1 VRGAACLL
9 ACLAGACGGKRPP
22 QPPPLPALN
31 LTPKLPRLQ
40 EIAAS
45 APAPADDKELA
56 KARQL
61 LEPAFVSEIG
71 DARLAA
77 RSRTALLAEPCAG
90 EVLEEALQHESAEV
104 RAGAA
109 FELGGLDRP
118 AAIVPLVLRLK
129 YEPDPTVLVWVA
141 DALARRGCGAGID
154 PLLGALRVATTADLA
169 GQRAI
174 LLLRA
179 HDMDPGEA
187 PTWDAIEAGL
197 RTLRDRWRAT
207 GRLGDEAPAADDA
220 TRARLAGLLVALQ
233 GFQLRPVDDARFV
246 LGRTGRLGVPLL
258 REAVSASEPY
268 LRSHALEVLRDLGP
282 AANDAA
288 PDVLPLLAD
297 PLTRNDAARTLGALR
312 ATQAVPHLV
321 PWLSAPDIE
330 QRAAAAF
337 ALGPIG
343 DRAVLPLLKARMD
356 DPAEA
361 LDVRVMAAFS
371 VALFELDRPAYRFLQ
386 DLRARGAYHE
396 PTLAEL
402 IDTIDRWR

>member
-1 VRGAACLL
+1 
-9 ACLAGACGGKRPP
+9 
-22 QPPPLPALN
+22 
-31 LTPKLPRLQ
+31 
-40 EIAAS
+40 
-45 APAPADDKELA
+45 
-56 KARQL
+56 
-61 LEPAFVSEIG
+61 
-71 DARLAA
+71 
-77 RSRTALLAEPCAG
+77 
-90 EVLEEALQHESAEV
+90 
-104 RAGAA
+104 
-109 FELGGLDRP
+109 
-118 AAIVPLVLRLK
+118 
-129 YEPDPTVLVWVA
+129 
-141 DALARRGCGAGID
+141 ARRGCGAGID

-371 VALFELDRPAYRFLQ
+371 VALF
-386 DLRARGAYHE
+386 
-396 PTLAEL
+396 
-402 IDTIDRWR
+402 